1 MSDEFKNADIS
12 ETTPSHLYGAT
23 DEDFYSADEKTPLH
37 LDGET
42 DEDIDDAHEMT
53 PPHLANADDQ
63 GADDDG
69 APEQIPPHLDS
80 MNDKEEKKSS
90 PRLAVGIC
98 ICVLVVLG
106 GLVLAIKS
114 KNPKSA
120 RPTVTQAKINELQRL
135 TNEAKQTIQQA
146 NQLKDE
152 IYKPAP
158 DQPQAQGSGLSR
170 KYQDSPPEI
179 EKSDIQPNNDRGR
192 QEEEAINAVLRES
205 TQVPPPPPPDAIK
218 QADAGNN
225 TATIPMFVYSKTYS
239 GARYT
244 ENRPVE
250 AKDTPNQQQAIIQEE
265 INNLRTLVQMMAIN
279 PELAAASVMQE
290 AVGNKNPPP
299 AAASE
304 KTQLIYTS
312 HPPVIVNEGEMFE
325 AALVNRLIVNVEPSP
340 VVAALSRDVYD
351 RSGKFVIFPANSRVI
366 GNAQAVNYKGASRL
380 FVSFHRIILPNGL
393 SVNLP
398 QSHSFMKAMDAQGSL
413 GIVSHVNRHWF
424 LQFGSAIMFG
434 VIDGLAGWAQ
444 GGNDMAVTSE
454 GYVISRTSQNFDK
467 VLDKM
472 MEQYS
477 SIMPTITVDQ
487 GKSMRIYISDD
498 MLVSPWQ
505 TISERSYYGARK
517 F

>member
-1 MSDEFKNADIS
+1 MPEEFINLKNAL
-12 ETTPSHLYGAT
+12 EETPSHLDGVS
-23 DEDFYSADEKTPLH
+23 DEDNADEIASPY
-37 LDGET
+37 LDGASDKDT
-42 DEDIDDAHEMT
+42 DNDSVSEHM
-53 PPHLANADDQ
+53 PPHMS
-63 GADDDG
+63 GG
-69 APEQIPPHLDS
+69 SI
-80 MNDKEEKKSS
+80 NDEEEKKKNRS
-90 PRLAVGIC
+90 PILVIGIC
-98 ICVLVVLG
+98 ALVVLC
-106 GLVLAIKS
+106 GLVWALKS
-114 KNPKSA
+114 KNPKSTA
-120 RPTVTQAKINELQRL
+120 VPQAKINELQRL
-135 TNEAKQTIQQA
+135 TKEAEAALQQA

-170 KYQDSPPEI
+170 KYQDSPSEI
-179 EKSDIQPNNDRGR
+179 EKPVTQDRAM

-205 TQVPPPPPPDAIK
+205 TQAKTPPKITK
-218 QADAGNN
+218 QPAADTGEGGN
-225 TATIPMFVYSKTYS
+225 TIPMFVYSKTYG

-244 ENRPVE
+244 ESRPVE
-250 AKDTPNQQQAIIQEE
+250 TTDAADQQQTAMQEE
-265 INNLRTLVQMMAIN
+265 IDNLRTMVQMMAIN
-279 PELAAASVMQE
+279 PELAAASVMQQ
-290 AVGNKNPPP
+290 AVGKKDSPP
-299 AAASE
+299 AAASD
-304 KTQLIYTS
+304 KAQLIYTS

-340 VVAALSRDVYD
+340 VVAVLSRDVYD
-351 RSGKFVIFPANSRVI
+351 RGGKFVIFPANSRVI

-380 FVSFHRIILPNGL
+380 FVSFHRLILPNGL

-398 QSHSFMKAMDAQGSL
+398 QSQSFLKAMDAQGSL

-467 VLDKM
+467 VLDKV

-505 TISERSYYGARK
+505 TIAERSYYGAPQ